1 MKRPNILYIMSDQ
14 HRADFVGVSETA
26 YPVRTPNLDR
36 LAAQGLRFSSA
47 YTPHPLCC
55 PARQCLL
62 NGRRAE
68 SFGSLWNFDLGSAM
82 KPLAPTDYSWPR
94 QLREEGYRN
103 GFVGKWHVNP
113 DVSPLGFG
121 FEEYVSNGDHKRFL
135 AKAHPEVTF
144 SKSFF
149 GEPNPL
155 PVEHSETHWLAARAM
170 ELIERFAETGSPW
183 HVRLDFTDPHL
194 PCRPVEPFASMYKP
208 EEVPVWPTFA
218 EDFAGKPYIQRKHM
232 SYWGVE
238 NYTWDDWSKI
248 VARYYGIVTQMDDAI
263 GLVLAKL
270 DELGLA
276 DDTIVV
282 YTSDHGDMCGSHRL
296 FDKHYVMYDDIV
308 KVPLIVRWPQHI
320 HAGLV
325 CDEFVYN
332 ALDMPPTLLEMAGG
346 EVPGAFA
353 GRSLVPFLQGEKVG
367 DWRQEVLASYNGQMF
382 GLYSQRMIRDRK
394 FKYVWN
400 GTEVD
405 ELYELQADPHELR
418 NLSQDPQY
426 REVIAERRKK
436 MYRILLQ
443 DGDKLMNNRW
453 MDRHFNGLAEL

>member
-82 KPLAPTDYSWPR
+82 KPLDPTDYSWPR

-135 AKAHPEVTF
+135 AKAHPDVTF

-208 EEVPVWPTFA
+208 EEVPV
-218 EDFAGKPYIQRKHM
+218 
-232 SYWGVE
+232 
-238 NYTWDDWSKI
+238 
-248 VARYYGIVTQMDDAI
+248 
-263 GLVLAKL
+263 
-270 DELGLA
+270 
-276 DDTIVV
+276 
-282 YTSDHGDMCGSHRL
+282 
-296 FDKHYVMYDDIV
+296 
-308 KVPLIVRWPQHI
+308 
-320 HAGLV
+320 
-325 CDEFVYN
+325 
-332 ALDMPPTLLEMAGG
+332 
-346 EVPGAFA
+346 
-353 GRSLVPFLQGEKVG
+353 VG
-367 DWRQEVLASYNGQMF
+367 
-382 GLYSQRMIRDRK
+382 
-394 FKYVWN
+394 
-400 GTEVD
+400 
-405 ELYELQADPHELR
+405 
-418 NLSQDPQY
+418 
-426 REVIAERRKK
+426 
-436 MYRILLQ
+436 
-443 DGDKLMNNRW
+443 
-453 MDRHFNGLAEL
+453 